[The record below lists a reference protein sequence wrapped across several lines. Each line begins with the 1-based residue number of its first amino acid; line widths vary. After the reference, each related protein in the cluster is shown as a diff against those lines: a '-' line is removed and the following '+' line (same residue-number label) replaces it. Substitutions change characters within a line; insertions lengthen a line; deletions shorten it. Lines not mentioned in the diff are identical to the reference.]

1 MTKIKSFQYKK
12 VKYFKI
18 KDQEPP
24 FIYENNDGI
33 IGKKIGK
40 IIIVGSKKK
49 VEFF

>member
-18 KDQEPP
+18 KDQDPQ
-24 FIYENNDGI
+24 FIYENNDEI

-40 IIIVGSKKK
+40 IINVGSKKK
-49 VEFF
+49 IKFF